1 MSCHWIFYRNYSI
14 LHLGAGL
21 PFSYLPYIDFGG
33 VFFLSLFC
41 SSCFSCCLVN
51 PKDGR
56 LRPAT
61 IMTSEQQPPS
71 PPTASQKRHAFSWFT
86 DANYLSM

>member
-33 VFFLSLFC
+33 FFFSLFVLFFLFLLLPC
-41 SSCFSCCLVN
+41 
-51 PKDGR
+51 
-56 LRPAT
+56 
-61 IMTSEQQPPS
+61 
-71 PPTASQKRHAFSWFT
+71 
-86 DANYLSM
+86 